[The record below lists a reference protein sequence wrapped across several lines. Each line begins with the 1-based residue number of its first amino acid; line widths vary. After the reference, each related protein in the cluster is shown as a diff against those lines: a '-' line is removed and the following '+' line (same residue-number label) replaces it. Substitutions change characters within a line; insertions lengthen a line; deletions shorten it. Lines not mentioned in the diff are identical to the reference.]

1 MLKKLKLFL
10 LLIMISFLGNKVS
23 ADYDKLAYDFK
34 FKDLDGSA
42 LNLSEYKGKVVVV
55 VNVASQCGFTNQY
68 EDMQRVWEKYQEK
81 GVVMLG
87 VPSND
92 FGQQEPGSNQDIM
105 VFLTDA
111 GETGDAPSIAAANVA
126 KENGIRLIAIGVGD
140 AATESQLQLIASEPY
155 EDNVFT
161 NHAGATDSVDLDKI
175 FSQIAQEVVEIS
187 VSEGETTEINQF
199 QVQMDATNSAENRLS
214 VGLSR
219 RYSEMRVLVRPSTI
233 GIIDARLFDLNLAP
247 F

>member
-68 EDMQRVWEKYQEK
+68 EDMQNVWEQYQAK
-81 GVVMLG
+81 GIVMLG

-92 FGQQEPGSNQDIM
+92 FGKQEPGSNEDIKNFCEAKFGISFPM
-105 VFLTDA
+105 TEKVSVKGADA
-111 GETGDAPSIAAANVA
+111 HPFYIWAEKNYGKSAVPKWNFHKIIINKEGKIEKTFSSMTNPSSQKF
-126 KENGIRLIAIGVGD
+126 KEVI
-140 AATESQLQLIASEPY
+140 
-155 EDNVFT
+155 
-161 NHAGATDSVDLDKI
+161 
-175 FSQIAQEVVEIS
+175 
-187 VSEGETTEINQF
+187 
-199 QVQMDATNSAENRLS
+199 ENL
-214 VGLSR
+214 L
-219 RYSEMRVLVRPSTI
+219 
-233 GIIDARLFDLNLAP
+233 
-247 F
+247 